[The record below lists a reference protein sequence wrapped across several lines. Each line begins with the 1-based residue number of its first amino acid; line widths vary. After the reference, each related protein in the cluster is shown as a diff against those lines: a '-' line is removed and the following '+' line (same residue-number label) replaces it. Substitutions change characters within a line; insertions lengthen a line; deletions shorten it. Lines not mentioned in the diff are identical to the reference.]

1 MSSALKVVL
10 CATDTLARSLCEVTP
25 SLSDIELRFCAL
37 EIDVILDLCR
47 AYQPEI
53 LMIEKQGD
61 MGMLTA
67 LLNELRAERSRT
79 DVMIVAHEADPLHA
93 RFLLNEGVKG
103 YLLVSSLYEDF
114 ATSLRLV
121 AAGKTVLSPLVAQGL
136 LTTGS

>member
-1 MSSALKVVL
+1 MPRMSSALKVVL

-79 DVMIVAHEADPLHA
+79 DVMIVAHEADSLHA

-121 AAGKTVLSPLVAQGL
+121 AAGKTVL
-136 LTTGS
+136 